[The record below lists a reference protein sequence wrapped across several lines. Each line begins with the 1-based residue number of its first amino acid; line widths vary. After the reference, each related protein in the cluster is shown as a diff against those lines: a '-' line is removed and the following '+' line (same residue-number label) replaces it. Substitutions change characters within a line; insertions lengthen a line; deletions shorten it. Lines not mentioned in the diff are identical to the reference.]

1 MNLQITRT
9 INTGVMF
16 FTPDDEDQYDT
27 IESTIIEEFGEQP
40 FGQVVA
46 LNVDEAEFCQYWL
59 SADIE
64 DEVDFHKACAWLLGR
79 MEGLGATLEHV
90 S

>member
-46 LNVDEAEFCQYWL
+46 LNVDEAEFCQY
-59 SADIE
+59 
-64 DEVDFHKACAWLLGR
+64 
-79 MEGLGATLEHV
+79 
-90 S
+90 